1 MAAGSRA
8 DMRTLAS
15 PEALVEIRTRINL
28 LSPTDQPLWGSM
40 SVHQMLC
47 HLTDAFRCPLGER
60 AVPPFK
66 PIPIPKPLFKWIA
79 LYVPIKWPHGVPAP
93 PEIRQKAGGIP
104 PGEFNSDRDLLLAK
118 LDSFVNAEGLAASH
132 PMWGP
137 LTHREWM
144 RWGYLHT
151 DHHLRQF
158 GR

>member
-1 MAAGSRA
+1 MK
-8 DMRTLAS
+8 TLAS
-15 PEALVEIRTRINL
+15 TEDLDAIRRRIQL
-28 LSPTDQPLWGSM
+28 LSPTDQRLWGSM
-40 SVHQMLC
+40 SVHQMIC

-66 PIPIPKPLFKWIA
+66 ALPLPRPVFRYLA

-93 PEIRQKAGGIP
+93 PEIRQPAGGAP

-118 LDSFVNAEGLAASH
+118 LDSFVNAKELAPSH

-137 LTHREWM
+137 LRRAEWM

-151 DHHLRQF
+151 DHHLPQI